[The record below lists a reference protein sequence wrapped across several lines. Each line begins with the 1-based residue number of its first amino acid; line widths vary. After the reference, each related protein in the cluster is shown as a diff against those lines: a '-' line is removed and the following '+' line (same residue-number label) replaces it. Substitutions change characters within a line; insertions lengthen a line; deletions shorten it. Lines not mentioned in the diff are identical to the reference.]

1 MEFIRVRLGFDS
13 CFAVEARGHSGGLA
27 LLWKESSDVA
37 IQGFSFNHIDAI
49 VQLQHCV
56 QWRLTGVYGE
66 PRREL
71 RFNTWNLFRS
81 IKNASNLPW
90 CLMGDMN
97 NLSSNDE
104 KRGGR
109 PYPDRLIDGFVEA
122 LDDCNLT
129 ELPLVGYPFTWEKGR
144 NGDNWVEERL
154 DKALVTYTWLSLFPQ
169 STLYNLEV
177 STSDHCPILLVFK
190 GVSPSVSFNA
200 FRFENAW
207 IREPLC
213 KQLVQGCW
221 EGSGSSNIQEKLHR
235 CGEVLG
241 RWGRDIT
248 GDFRKRID
256 KCKKQIRNTKW
267 GRDQSSIHQ
276 HNEAKVNLSEVLAQR
291 EAFWKQRSKQ
301 FWLNSG
307 DRNTKYFHS
316 VASARKRNSGIG
328 QLKDESGT
336 WVTWGSGL
344 EAVITRYFSDLFRST
359 NIDLGNILNGVRP
372 TVSSEQNAQLL
383 LPITEDEVRNALF
396 QMHPDKSP
404 GPDGMTPAFF
414 QKHWSIVGSDVVN
427 FVRDFFN
434 EGSFPSGINDTH
446 IVLIPKKKNPSQVG
460 DMRPISLCNVLY
472 KIASKVV
479 ANRMKG
485 ILDYA
490 ISDTQSAFV
499 SGRLIS
505 DNVMVAFEVMHYLK
519 RKTNGRKGY
528 MALKLDMSKAYDR
541 VEWGFLEAI
550 LRVMGFCE
558 RWIGLILG
566 CVNSVRYHVIN
577 NGQKMGPIIPT
588 RGIRQGCPLS
598 PYLFIVC
605 AEGLSS
611 LIKHFEAQKHIT
623 GCKVARSAPPIS
635 HLLFA
640 DDSYVYCQA
649 SEEEANHVLTLLQL
663 FERASGQKVNL
674 NKSSAFFSSNTRADI
689 RSRICGMMQV
699 QEAGA
704 DSMYLGL
711 PSTVGRNKNA
721 VLGFLKEKMKK
732 RISSWEG
739 KFLSRAGKE
748 VLIKS
753 VVQSLPSY
761 AMNVFLF
768 PIGTCNEL
776 ERMMASFWWK
786 SKRANNNGSGIVWMN
801 WEKMTRSKAA
811 GGMGFRNLR
820 DFNLAMLGKQGWR
833 LLFRHDSLVSKV
845 FKARYYPQGDYL
857 SAELG
862 SNPSFIWSSI
872 FAAKDTVKL
881 GLRKGIGSGL
891 TVQITTDPW
900 LPSLDRSTPI
910 PNVPGLENFTVNSL
924 FQSHSRS
931 WDTDVVNDLFTPDD
945 AALILGIQIN
955 QVVEDD
961 FWYWFAERNGLYSVR
976 SAYQLI
982 QDHKQSPI
990 LTENHRFWNKL
1001 WTLKVPP
1008 KTKDLVW
1015 RAASNCL
1022 ATKAN
1027 LCIKKVLTE
1036 NKCPLC
1042 GVFAETELHLLVSCQ
1057 FAWAC
1062 WEFSGF
1068 NAADRNPVSLLS
1080 WLSFNAARM
1089 DDEKLSRVVMLC
1101 WAIWSARNDL
1111 LWKNRARSVK
1121 SVVDFAQSS
1130 LHQFLKAQGRGN
1142 LPPLSPPKPG
1152 DASETWTKPTVGI
1165 KLNVDAALFEQDLK
1179 HGFGCVI
1186 RNTEGELISVLAG
1199 AKQGKVAPEIAE
1211 ALGIREA
1218 LSWLKNHN
1226 YSHATVESDS
1236 LVCVAAIRSN
1246 EKLNS
1251 GFGFIVEECKLIL
1264 RSLLNVT
1271 LCFVKRSANRAAHFI
1286 ARHSLSLAE
1295 RMFPINSVPLE
1306 LLSILLGDS
1315 SY

>member
-1 MEFIRVRLGFDS
+1 
-13 CFAVEARGHSGGLA
+13 
-27 LLWKESSDVA
+27 
-37 IQGFSFNHIDAI
+37 
-49 VQLQHCV
+49 
-56 QWRLTGVYGE
+56 
-66 PRREL
+66 
-71 RFNTWNLFRS
+71 
-81 IKNASNLPW
+81 
-90 CLMGDMN
+90 
-97 NLSSNDE
+97 
-104 KRGGR
+104 
-109 PYPDRLIDGFVEA
+109 
-122 LDDCNLT
+122 
-129 ELPLVGYPFTWEKGR
+129 
-144 NGDNWVEERL
+144 
-154 DKALVTYTWLSLFPQ
+154 
-169 STLYNLEV
+169 
-177 STSDHCPILLVFK
+177 
-190 GVSPSVSFNA
+190 
-200 FRFENAW
+200 
-207 IREPLC
+207 
-213 KQLVQGCW
+213 
-221 EGSGSSNIQEKLHR
+221 
-235 CGEVLG
+235 
-241 RWGRDIT
+241 
-248 GDFRKRID
+248 
-256 KCKKQIRNTKW
+256 
-267 GRDQSSIHQ
+267 
-276 HNEAKVNLSEVLAQR
+276 
-291 EAFWKQRSKQ
+291 
-301 FWLNSG
+301 
-307 DRNTKYFHS
+307 
-316 VASARKRNSGIG
+316 
-328 QLKDESGT
+328 
-336 WVTWGSGL
+336 
-344 EAVITRYFSDLFRST
+344 
-359 NIDLGNILNGVRP
+359 
-372 TVSSEQNAQLL
+372 
-383 LPITEDEVRNALF
+383 
-396 QMHPDKSP
+396 
-404 GPDGMTPAFF
+404 
-414 QKHWSIVGSDVVN
+414 
-427 FVRDFFN
+427 
-434 EGSFPSGINDTH
+434 
-446 IVLIPKKKNPSQVG
+446 
-460 DMRPISLCNVLY
+460 
-472 KIASKVV
+472 
-479 ANRMKG
+479 
-485 ILDYA
+485 
-490 ISDTQSAFV
+490 
-499 SGRLIS
+499 
-505 DNVMVAFEVMHYLK
+505 
-519 RKTNGRKGY
+519 
-528 MALKLDMSKAYDR
+528 
-541 VEWGFLEAI
+541 
-550 LRVMGFCE
+550 
-558 RWIGLILG
+558 
-566 CVNSVRYHVIN
+566 
-577 NGQKMGPIIPT
+577 
-588 RGIRQGCPLS
+588 
-598 PYLFIVC
+598 
-605 AEGLSS
+605 
-611 LIKHFEAQKHIT
+611 
-623 GCKVARSAPPIS
+623 
-635 HLLFA
+635 
-640 DDSYVYCQA
+640 
-649 SEEEANHVLTLLQL
+649 
-663 FERASGQKVNL
+663 
-674 NKSSAFFSSNTRADI
+674 
-689 RSRICGMMQV
+689 MMQV

-801 WEKMTRSKAA
+801 WDKMTRSKTA

-891 TVQITTDPW
+891 IVQITTDPW
-900 LPSLDRSTPI
+900 LPSLDNNS
-910 PNVPGLENFTVNSL
+910 NSQCPGLENFTVNSL
-924 FQSHSRS
+924 FQTHSRPRMS
-931 WDTDVVNDLFTPDD
+931 MLLMIFYSDD
-945 AALILGIQIN
+945 AALILGIQIK
-955 QVVEDD
+955 QAVEDD

-982 QDHKQSPI
+982 QDHKQPPI
-990 LTENHRFWNKL
+990 PTEDHRFWNKL
-1001 WTLKVPP
+1001 WSLKVPP

-1022 ATKAN
+1022 ATKVN
-1027 LCIKKVLTE
+1027 LCIKKVLTD

-1101 WAIWSARNDL
+1101 WAIWSARNDF
-1111 LWKNRARSVK
+1111 LWKNRVRSVK

-1130 LHQFLKAQGRGN
+1130 LHQFLKAQGVVTYLHCRLQTSVMARG
-1142 LPPLSPPKPG
+1142 P
-1152 DASETWTKPTVGI
+1152 TKPTVGI

-1226 YSHATVESDS
+1226 YSHAVVESDS
-1236 LVCVAAIRSN
+1236 LVCVDAIRSN
-1246 EKLNS
+1246 VKLNS
-1251 GFGFIVEECKLIL
+1251 GFGYIVEECKLIL

-1306 LLSILLGDS
+1306 LLSILLGNS